1 MYCWDEKFVVVSC
14 VACLKRMY
22 DESFCYSSKNGG
34 QVVSG
39 GMSRYMSFDHFSDS
53 DMGVF
58 SYLLSFWTSLPE
70 SKN

>member
-1 MYCWDEKFVVVSC
+1 M
-14 VACLKRMY
+14 
-22 DESFCYSSKNGG
+22 
-34 QVVSG
+34 VSG
-39 GMSRYMSFDHFSDS
+39 DMSSYMSFESFGDS